1 MDIFFSKG
9 SKSAL
14 EPALPAIA
22 LALKM
27 HSADRST
34 PPVAE
39 VKNEWDD
46 TVSSS
51 YTFTVR
57 ANFILL
63 RSPIVRLLYEVDS

>member
-14 EPALPAIA
+14 EPALPAIS
-22 LALKM
+22 LGLKM

-46 TVSSS
+46 LSVLHT
-51 YTFTVR
+51 
-57 ANFILL
+57 LL
-63 RSPIVRLLYEVDS
+63 P